1 MKIINCVYSRNK
13 LDFKKFSKNA
23 VYDEG
28 ISDHDIITKLIKNDN
43 KSDKPS
49 PFVVNSYIRKK
60 IVRAVTDGN
69 VSTILYAL
77 KNLDLETVQHI
88 KSLIQ
93 ENYIGKLQMNLIVIK
108 HRKNDFVIDDSFNVE
123 FDKIT
128 FKEL

>member
-23 VYDEG
+23 VYDDV
-28 ISDHDIITKLIKNDN
+28 ISYHDIITKLIKNDN

>member
-23 VYDEG
+23 VYDDV
-28 ISDHDIITKLIKNDN
+28 ISYHDIITKLIKNDN

-69 VSTILYAL
+69 VSTVLYAL
-77 KNLDLETVQHI
+77 KNLDIETIQHI